1 MYISISIIYIYIYIV
16 YIHHKKLHFSYKF
29 ILELYSFVSVYVCGW
44 VCGCVGGTN
53 MFSKFVICYKS
64 TIKESL
70 KLTKGIKWWHNIA
83 SKSENIKFTNT
94 LKNNMQLGDEIDSTK
109 RTKLLQ
115 NDQRNIK
122 HKMAALSQLTK
133 RGS

>member
-1 MYISISIIYIYIYIV
+1 MYFLFLNSYFLKCSYYTNRISSQILSLSTLDQFHSTSIETIQVYKYKYIYIYIYIV

-70 KLTKGIKWWHNIA
+70 KLTKGIK
-83 SKSENIKFTNT
+83 
-94 LKNNMQLGDEIDSTK
+94 
-109 RTKLLQ
+109 
-115 NDQRNIK
+115 
-122 HKMAALSQLTK
+122 
-133 RGS
+133 